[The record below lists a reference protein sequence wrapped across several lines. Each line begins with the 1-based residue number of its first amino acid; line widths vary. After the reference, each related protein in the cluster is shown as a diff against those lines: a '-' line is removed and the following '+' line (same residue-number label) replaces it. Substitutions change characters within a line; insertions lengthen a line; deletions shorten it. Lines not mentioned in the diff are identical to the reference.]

1 LVESRLFVLPLM
13 TLGALLIPALTAFA
27 QADPVAILE
36 QFVDARNQADE
47 LGAMVLVGDEMIYVG
62 GSECSLGNPCVGPQA
77 LRGDLRR
84 FISEHTQSMLVGV
97 PSLSGTTV
105 TARMEVANDAVR
117 AAGLDRVVYSYT
129 VDVRDGKLTSL
140 RAVQDAS
147 DPQTAAFV
155 AYESTRGGSV
165 PALAAQSRDRWYL
178 EPRLVSTAPAMAPMH
193 VADRWY
199 LEPQQT
205 SSGPLAGPHIA
216 DRWYLE
222 PRQGSRAPA
231 SSAPVRDTWY
241 LDK

>member
-1 LVESRLFVLPLM
+1 MKRRLFVLPLM

-47 LGAMVLVGDEMIYVG
+47 SGAMVLVGDEMTYVG
-62 GSECSLGNPCVGPQA
+62 GSDCSLGNPCVGPQA
-77 LRGDLRR
+77 IRADLRR
-84 FISEHTQSMLVGV
+84 FISERTQSMLVGV
-97 PSLSGTTV
+97 PSVSGTTV

-117 AAGLDRVVYSYT
+117 AAGLDRVVYAYT

-155 AYESTRGGSV
+155 AYQSTTGVRV

-178 EPRLVSTAPAMAPMH
+178 EPQQTSIGPSAGPH

-199 LEPQQT
+199 LEP
-205 SSGPLAGPHIA
+205 
-216 DRWYLE
+216 
-222 PRQGSRAPA
+222 RQVSRASA
-231 SSAPVRDTWY
+231 SSTPVRDTWY
-241 LDK
+241 VDK

>member
-1 LVESRLFVLPLM
+1 MKRRLFVLPLM

-47 LGAMVLVGDEMIYVG
+47 SGAMVLVGDEMTYVG
-62 GSECSLGNPCVGPQA
+62 GSDCSLGNPCVGPQA
-77 LRGDLRR
+77 IRADLRR
-84 FISEHTQSMLVGV
+84 FISERTQSTLVGV
-97 PSLSGTTV
+97 QSVSGTTV

-117 AAGLDRVVYSYT
+117 AAGLDRVVYSYL
-129 VDVRDGKLTSL
+129 VEVRDGKLTSL

-155 AYESTRGGSV
+155 AYQSTTGVRV

-178 EPRLVSTAPAMAPMH
+178 EPQQTSIGPSAGPH

-199 LEPQQT
+199 LEP
-205 SSGPLAGPHIA
+205 
-216 DRWYLE
+216 
-222 PRQGSRAPA
+222 RQVSRASA
-231 SSAPVRDTWY
+231 SSTPVRDTWY
-241 LDK
+241 VDK